1 MKLARLAELVS
12 GTVNGNADQEIN
24 KVSTIEEAGV
34 GDLVFVLEDKN
45 LIPAFSSSAS
55 AVVATKAPAN
65 TQGKA
70 YLQVKNPRLAMAKIL
85 SGFIA
90 PSQPGTISDKA
101 AIAKSAQLGKNV
113 SVGHFSCI
121 GEDCQIGEN
130 TIIHSNV
137 TIYDRVVIGANV
149 IIHAGARI
157 GVDGFGFSWENEQH
171 VKIPQ
176 VGTVIIEDNVE
187 IYANVCVARGTIG
200 ATRIGRGTKIDCL
213 THIAHNCR
221 IGESCAI
228 TALVGF
234 AGSVTFGRHVQ
245 VGGMSGFNGHITVGD
260 NTIVMARS
268 GVTKDIP
275 ADSVVSG
282 FPAYDNKEQLKFQ
295 ATLKRLTKKSG
306 K

>member
-12 GTVNGNADQEIN
+12 GTVNGNADLEIN

-34 GDLVFVLEDKN
+34 GDLVFVLEDQN
-45 LIPAFSSSAS
+45 LVPAFSSSAS
-55 AVVATKAPAN
+55 AVVTAKTPASA
-65 TQGKA
+65 QGKA

-85 SGFIA
+85 GAFSS
-90 PSQPGTISDKA
+90 PRQPGTISDKA
-101 AIAKSAQLGKNV
+101 VVAKSARLGRNV
-113 SVGHFSCI
+113 SVGHFTCI
-121 GEDCQIGEN
+121 GEDCEIGEN

-137 TIYDRVVIGANV
+137 TIYDRVKIGANV

-157 GVDGFGFSWENEQH
+157 GVDGFGFAWENDQH

-200 ATRIGRGTKIDCL
+200 ATRIGQGTKIDNL
-213 THIAHNCR
+213 THLAHNCQ
-221 IGESCAI
+221 IGENCAI

-234 AGSVTFGRHVQ
+234 AGSVTFGKHVQ

-268 GVTKDIP
+268 GVTKDLP
-275 ADSVVSG
+275 ANSVVSG

-295 ATLKRLTKKSG
+295 ATLKRLTKKNG
-306 K
+306 